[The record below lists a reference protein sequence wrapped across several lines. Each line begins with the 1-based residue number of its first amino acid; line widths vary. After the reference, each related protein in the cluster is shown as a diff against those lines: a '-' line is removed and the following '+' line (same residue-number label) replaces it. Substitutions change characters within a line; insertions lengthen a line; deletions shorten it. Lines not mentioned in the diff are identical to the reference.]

1 MNAIDEIKDFI
12 KQLDTDTEIQENQ
25 ECNGYKINLIIPEYK
40 LAIRFLPLVLNSQGW
55 STVDFL
61 HIPEMD
67 RNINLVKTEA
77 CEKEG
82 YQLLTIFE
90 NEWILPDKQSIW
102 KSVIANKM
110 HKNPI
115 KIAARKC
122 QLLELKDKKSNK
134 RLREFFRDNH
144 LQGSVAT
151 GAIKF
156 VLIYEGEIVS
166 VMTFGRS
173 RFHKD
178 PVYELIRFA
187 NKKGVS
193 VMGAASRLLK
203 AFERSY
209 KPKKLVSYANRR
221 WSDGGLYRTLGFKE
235 THIAEPNY
243 FYFKKGDIFELRSRN
258 VFQKHK
264 LHKLLEFFDE
274 KQTEQENM
282 FRHEYR
288 RVFDCGNYVF
298 QKDYPENIE
307 NSEGKE

>member
-1 MNAIDEIKDFI
+1 MNAVKEIKQFI
-12 KQLDTDTEIQENQ
+12 EKLDNDTEIINNKD
-25 ECNGYKINLIIPEYK
+25 CGGYKINLLIPDYK

-55 STVDFL
+55 SKVSFL

-67 RNINLVKTEA
+67 RCINLYPLEA

-90 NEWILPDKQSIW
+90 NEWLLSDKQEIW
-102 KSVIANKM
+102 KSVIMNKM

-122 QLLELKDKKSNK
+122 QLVELTDKKSNK
-134 RLREFFRDNH
+134 RIVNFFKENH
-144 LQGSVAT
+144 LQGGVAA
-151 GAIKF
+151 GSMKF
-156 VLIYEGEIVS
+156 ALMYNGEIVS
-166 VMTFGRS
+166 IMTFGRS

-187 NKKGVS
+187 NRKGVS

-203 AFERSY
+203 AFERTY
-209 KPKKLVSYANRR
+209 KPKKLMSYANRR

-235 THIAEPNY
+235 THTAEPNY
-243 FYFKKGDIFELRSRN
+243 FYFKKGDIFNLKSRN

-264 LHKLLEFFDE
+264 LHKLLEFFEE
-274 KQTEQENM
+274 KETEQENM
-282 FRHEYR
+282 FRHDYR

-307 NSEGKE
+307 NSNGTD